1 MATTRSRSRSAGG
14 TPAVRAL
21 ERTGVAFTLH
31 TYAFARL
38 DAGIALEAAE
48 VMAVAP
54 ARVLKTLMAA
64 VDGGRLVVALVP
76 ADRELNLKALAAAI
90 GGKRAEMAEVKRAEQ
105 ASGYVKGGISP
116 FGQRQSLPAIVDG
129 SVRVHA
135 SVFVNGGRRG
145 LEIELS
151 PDALIR
157 ALGAKVATIAR

>member
-1 MATTRSRSRSAGG
+1 MPTNFGG
-14 TPAVRAL
+14 P
-21 ERTGVAFTLH
+21 EG
-31 TYAFARL
+31 
-38 DAGIALEAAE
+38 GIAQAAADLMG
-48 VMAVAP
+48 VPP
-54 ARVLKTLMAA
+54 ARVLKTLIAV
-64 VDGGRLVVALVP
+64 VDGRRLVVTLVP

-157 ALGAKVATIAR
+157 ALGAKVAAITR